1 MREAA
6 AGRRAGLLIP
16 LFSCPGT
23 ASWGIG
29 EIGDLAALTAW
40 LAEGGQRALQLLPIN
55 EMAPHEQSP
64 YSAMSAM
71 AIDPIY
77 ISLRS
82 VPDFAGE
89 SSLSTGGSRAAGAA
103 SGNRLR
109 STTPASGSSSERR
122 SRAACDRFRRR
133 GVAP

>member
-6 AGRRAGLLIP
+6 AGRRAGVLIP

-23 ASWGIG
+23 SSWGIG
-29 EIGDLAALTAW
+29 EIGDLVALTAW
-40 LAEGGQRALQLLPIN
+40 LADGGQRALQLLPIN

-77 ISLRS
+77 ISLA
-82 VPDFAGE
+82 VGAG
-89 SSLSTGGSRAAGAA
+89 
-103 SGNRLR
+103 
-109 STTPASGSSSERR
+109 
-122 SRAACDRFRRR
+122 FRGRI
-133 GVAP
+133 VALA